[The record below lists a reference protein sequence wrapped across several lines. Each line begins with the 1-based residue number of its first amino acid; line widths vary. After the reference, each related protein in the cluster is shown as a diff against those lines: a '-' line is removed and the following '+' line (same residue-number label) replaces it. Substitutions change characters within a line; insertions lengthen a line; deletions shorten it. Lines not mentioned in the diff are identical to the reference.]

1 MRKNEY
7 LTLLTSVD
15 VLNTLHGGVSEPRV
29 VQNQREQSREM
40 RIKVPGVGPEFI
52 QVEVNNN
59 NLFIYY
65 VMNLTSSGK
74 IVRLPYSIY
83 HHDIPYFIDISKIN
97 SQVEEDELIVN
108 LPFNSL
114 ANGYHKRITSPED

>member
-15 VLNTLHGGVSEPRV
+15 VLNTVHGGVTEPKV
-29 VQNQREQSREM
+29 VLNQLEQSREM
-40 RIKVPGVGPEFI
+40 RIKVPGLAPELI

-65 VMNLTSSGK
+65 VMNLTSSEK

-83 HHDIPYFIDISKIN
+83 HHDIPYFIDIGKIN
-97 SQVEEDELIVN
+97 SQVEEDELIVT
-108 LPFNSL
+108 LPYNSL
-114 ANGYHKRITSPED
+114 ANGYHKTITTTED

>member
-15 VLNTLHGGVSEPRV
+15 VLSTLHGGVIEPRV
-29 VQNQREQSREM
+29 VLNQLEQSREM
-40 RIKVPGVGPEFI
+40 RIKVPSVDPGLI

-74 IVRLPYSIY
+74 TVRLPYSIY
-83 HHDIPYFIDISKIN
+83 NHDIPYFIDISKIN

-108 LPFNSL
+108 LPYNSL
-114 ANGYHKRITSPED
+114 ANGYHKRITTTED

>member
-15 VLNTLHGGVSEPRV
+15 VLNTLHGGVIEPRV
-29 VQNQREQSREM
+29 VLNQLEQSREM
-40 RIKVPGVGPEFI
+40 RIKVPSVDPGLI
-52 QVEVNNN
+52 LVEVNNN

-74 IVRLPYSIY
+74 TVRLPYSIY
-83 HHDIPYFIDISKIN
+83 NHDIPYFIDISKIN

-108 LPFNSL
+108 LPYNSL
-114 ANGYHKRITSPED
+114 ANGYHKRITTTED

>member
-15 VLNTLHGGVSEPRV
+15 VLNTVHGGVSEPRV
-29 VQNQREQSREM
+29 VLNQLEQSREM
-40 RIKVPGVGPEFI
+40 RIRVPGIEPESI

-83 HHDIPYFIDISKIN
+83 NREIPFFIEISKIN
-97 SQVEEDELIVN
+97 SQVEEDEMIVT
-108 LPFNSL
+108 LPYNSL
-114 ANGYHKRITSPED
+114 ANGYHKRITTSED